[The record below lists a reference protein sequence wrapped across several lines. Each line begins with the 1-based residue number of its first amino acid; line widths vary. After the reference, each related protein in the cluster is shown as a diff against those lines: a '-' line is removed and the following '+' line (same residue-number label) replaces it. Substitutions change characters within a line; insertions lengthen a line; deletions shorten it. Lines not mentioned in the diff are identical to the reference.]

1 MTIDVSVPS
10 MLKDC
15 TGGESTFALEA
26 ETLSEAVR
34 RLFEIHPLLRLHV
47 YDETGEQRPHVL
59 LYYNEDNLKW
69 LDTLDISLKPGDRL
83 TVLQAVSGG

>member
-1 MTIDVSVPS
+1 

-15 TGGESTFALEA
+15 TGGASLFAIEA
-26 ETLSEAVR
+26 DTLSEAVD
-34 RLFEIHPLLRLHV
+34 RLFDTYPLLRLHV
-47 YDETGEQRPHVL
+47 FDEAGEQRPHVL

-69 LDTLDISLKPGDRL
+69 LDTLDIPLKMGDRL